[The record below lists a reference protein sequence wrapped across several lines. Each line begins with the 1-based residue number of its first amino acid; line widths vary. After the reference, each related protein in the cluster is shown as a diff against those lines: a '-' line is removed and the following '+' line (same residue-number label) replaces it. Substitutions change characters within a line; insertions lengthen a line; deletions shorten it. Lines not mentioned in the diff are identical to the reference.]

1 MTVSL
6 DMKSLSP
13 NLNKDVS
20 HHASSSQFPPCKLE
34 FSTGDADNESG
45 MCSRFQGSQC
55 AGTKD
60 CATWEESDQ
69 KSESPH
75 LLQVVFIY
83 TPYIRSSLVKAFE
96 LSKQYCQFSPFCP
109 LKTLKCL
116 REISTSHLEWLKLQ
130 HSSATM
136 RAL

>member
-13 NLNKDVS
+13 NSTKDVS
-20 HHASSSQFPPCKLE
+20 HHASSSQFPPKLE

-45 MCSRFQGSQC
+45 MRSKFQGSQC

-69 KSESPH
+69 KSERPH
-75 LLQVVFIY
+75 LLQVVSFA
-83 TPYIRSSLVKAFE
+83 SEAV
-96 LSKQYCQFSPFCP
+96 
-109 LKTLKCL
+109 
-116 REISTSHLEWLKLQ
+116 W
-130 HSSATM
+130 
-136 RAL
+136 